1 MYDQYGRPFPP
12 GHPGYGV
19 PSDAYV
25 GGGMG
30 PQVTP
35 YGSDP
40 ANPRPAVLQ
49 MPFANQMGGKEP
61 GTPAWVRQPY
71 FPTSPFLST
80 DPNVGYQTRYYSVSL
95 TSADSDFVLNSETIR
110 PLQFDIP
117 VRLIAI
123 NGSAFNTSAAGGN
136 ALPVGVGPRDCWLLR
151 VEYTNGD
158 RLMVNSRL
166 ASTVCGTSEQPGELG
181 GTGWTFDQGA
191 SDQVG
196 ITPLLANLRIDVT
209 FQCLEMRGPRNYM
222 PR

>member
-1 MYDQYGRPFPP
+1 
-12 GHPGYGV
+12 
-19 PSDAYV
+19 
-25 GGGMG
+25 
-30 PQVTP
+30 
-35 YGSDP
+35 
-40 ANPRPAVLQ
+40 

-191 SDQVG
+191 SVQVG